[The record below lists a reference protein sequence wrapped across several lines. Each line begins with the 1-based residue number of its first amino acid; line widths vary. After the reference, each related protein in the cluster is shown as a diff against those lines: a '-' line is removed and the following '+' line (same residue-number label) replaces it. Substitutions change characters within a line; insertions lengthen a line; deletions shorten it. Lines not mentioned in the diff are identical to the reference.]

1 MERVGFDLL
10 AGEHAIIPVMFPDA
24 RVAVADADAL
34 FERGVYVIQFS
45 YPVVPLGRA
54 RIRVHPERSL
64 AVVED
69 EAQRLRG
76 VFAGVPEHRGSR

>member
-1 MERVGFDLL
+1 MERGGFDLL
-10 AGEHAIIPVMFPDA
+10 AWKHAIIPVMFPDA
-24 RVAVADADAL
+24 HLPVAVAL
-34 FERGVYVIQFS
+34 FERGVHVTPFS

-54 RIRVHPERSL
+54 RIRVHPEWSL

-76 VFAGVPEHRGSR
+76 VLAGVPEHRGSR